1 MEYSSLILMHC
12 LGEADGYWMEAELE
26 SIREKW
32 ILTQKSENV
41 KIQRY

>member
-1 MEYSSLILMHC
+1 MKCSLLILMHC

-32 ILTQKSENV
+32 MLTQKGENT
-41 KIQRY
+41 KIKRY